1 MSKQNFKFSV
11 ILSTFFGIGF
21 FPKAPG
27 TFATFIA
34 LILYW
39 FLSPV
44 LTELGIYTVLASS
57 IILFIFFSI
66 VTSYAEKILGKD
78 AGCIVID
85 ELFGY
90 FLSVIFLPINIVIAI
105 AAFIIFRLLDIFKP
119 FPINKSQ
126 ELKDGWGVMIDDVIA
141 GLFTFVIIKVVL
153 ELNII

>member
-1 MSKQNFKFSV
+1 MNKQNFKFSV

-27 TFATFIA
+27 TFATLIA

-39 FLSPV
+39 FLSPM
-44 LTELGIYTVLASS
+44 LTDLNIYAILASS
-57 IILFIFFSI
+57 IVLFVFFSI
-66 VTSYAEKILGKD
+66 VASYAERILGKD
-78 AGCIVID
+78 PGCIVID
-85 ELFGY
+85 EVFGY
-90 FLSVIFLPINIVIAI
+90 FLSVIFLPRNITIAI

-126 ELKDGWGVMIDDVIA
+126 ELKDGWGVMVDDVIA
-141 GLFTFVIIKVVL
+141 GMFTFVIIKIVL